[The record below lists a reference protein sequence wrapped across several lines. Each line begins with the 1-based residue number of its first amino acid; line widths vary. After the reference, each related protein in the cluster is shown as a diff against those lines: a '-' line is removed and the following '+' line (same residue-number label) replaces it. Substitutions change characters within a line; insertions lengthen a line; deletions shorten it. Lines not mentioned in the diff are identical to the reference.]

1 MWYNDSGIIL
11 SSDYSKVGA
20 IINITTEKAKGI
32 SLKEQMKFFVPLG
45 MTQGIIALTHSLFNA
60 ALARFP
66 SPEVLISAFAVAKS
80 ILQMIQYPVSMIK
93 HTMTSLTTDA
103 KSYYKVRRFIAIVG
117 IGIVVMFLVF
127 AFTGLSRW
135 VMKTLIGVEGQVL
148 EEAVI
153 MLRILVL
160 FPLFVTVRDFY
171 QGVAIKLRMTP
182 VVTMA
187 SLMRV
192 IFVGIMVFLADF
204 FSFMPG
210 SYYAPGIFAVALF
223 VEASTV
229 TILIHKGKLDIPQ
242 AIERQYDRVKDLDV
256 VHKELNNRFIL
267 MFFLPLTLTA
277 LLRTMATPIINAGL
291 ARTVNPEIA
300 LSAFAV
306 GWSVG
311 ILAVAPLMMFH
322 QVPLNFLKEN
332 DTQENYQ
339 SVKQFGAIVGGTMS
353 LLIAITGF
361 TPLGY
366 YVLHTMMGTS
376 VVISNMALDV
386 LQIMT
391 LLPIFFVIRQYLWGL
406 FLKRQSTKQ
415 ISIGKMVNLASLIV
429 TVLVGTYFSPENPAI
444 IGAYAMVIAEM
455 VECIFLFIVKRRLLS
470 TSKLY
475 PIDVI

>member
-1 MWYNDSGIIL
+1 
-11 SSDYSKVGA
+11 
-20 IINITTEKAKGI
+20 
-32 SLKEQMKFFVPLG
+32 
-45 MTQGIIALTHSLFNA
+45 MTQAIIALTHSLFNA

-93 HTMTSLTTDA
+93 HTVTSLTTDA
-103 KSYYKVRRFIAIVG
+103 QSYNKVRRFITIVG
-117 IGIVVMFLVF
+117 LGIVGLFFIF
-127 AFTGLSRW
+127 AFTNASRW
-135 VMKTLIGVEGQVL
+135 VMNTLIGVEGHVL
-148 EEAVI
+148 DEAVI

-182 VVTMA
+182 IVTIA

-192 IFVGIMVFLADF
+192 IFVGIMVFLAEF

-210 SYYAPGIFAVALF
+210 SYYAPGIFAIALF
-223 VEASTV
+223 VEATTV
-229 TILIHKGKLDIPQ
+229 AVLIHRGRLDIPG
-242 AIERQYDRVKDLDV
+242 AITRQSNRVKDPGV
-256 VHKELNNRFIL
+256 IQKELNNRFIL
-267 MFFLPLTLTA
+267 MFFLPLTVTA

-311 ILAVAPLMMFH
+311 ILAVSPLMMFH
-322 QVPLNFLKEN
+322 QVPLNFLKIN
-332 DTQENYQ
+332 DNRENYN
-339 SVKQFGAIVGGTMS
+339 SIKRFGAIVGGTLS
-353 LLIAITGF
+353 LAIAITGF

-366 YVLHTMMGTS
+366 FILNTMMGTGEQ
-376 VVISNMALDV
+376 ISLMATDV
-386 LQIMT
+386 LKIMT

-415 ISIGKMVNLASLIV
+415 ISVGKMVNLASLIIS
-429 TVLVGTYFSPENPAI
+429 VLIGTYLNPENPAI

-455 VECIFLFIVKRRLLS
+455 VECIFLYAAKK
-470 TSKLY
+470 KLWSLK
-475 PIDVI
+475 

>member
-1 MWYNDSGIIL
+1 
-11 SSDYSKVGA
+11 
-20 IINITTEKAKGI
+20 
-32 SLKEQMKFFVPLG
+32 
-45 MTQGIIALTHSLFNA
+45 MTQAIIALTHSLFNA

-93 HTMTSLTTDA
+93 HTVTALTTDA

-117 IGIVVMFLVF
+117 IGIVVMFFVF

-148 EEAVI
+148 EEAVV

-204 FSFMPG
+204 FSYMPG
-210 SYYAPGIFAVALF
+210 SYYAPGIFAIALF
-223 VEASTV
+223 VEATTV
-229 TILIHKGKLDIPQ
+229 TIIIHKGKLDIPE
-242 AIERQYDRVKDLDV
+242 AIERQGKRLRDLGDV
-256 VHKELNNRFIL
+256 HRELNNRFIL
-267 MFFLPLTLTA
+267 MFFLPLTVTA
-277 LLRTMATPIINAGL
+277 LLRTLATPIINAGL
-291 ARTVNPEIA
+291 ARTVNPEIG

-311 ILAVAPLMMFH
+311 FLAVAPLMMFH

-332 DTQENYQ
+332 DTPENYQ
-339 SVKQFGAIVGGTMS
+339 SIKKFAAIVGGTMS
-353 LLIAITGF
+353 LAIGITSF
-361 TPLGY
+361 TPLGNF
-366 YVLHTMMGTS
+366 VFQTIIGTDEL
-376 VVISNMALDV
+376 ISKMAIDV
-386 LQIMT
+386 LRIMT

-415 ISIGKMVNLASLIV
+415 ISIGKMVNLVSLIFA
-429 TVLVGTYFSPENPAI
+429 VLMGTYVNPENPAI

>member
-1 MWYNDSGIIL
+1 M
-11 SSDYSKVGA
+11 KVGV
-20 IINITTEKAKGI
+20 IINTTTEKTTGI
-32 SLKEQMKFFVPLG
+32 SLNEQLKFFVPLG
-45 MTQGIIALTHSLFNA
+45 LTQAIIALTHSLFNA

-93 HTMTSLTTDA
+93 HTVTALTTDA

-117 IGIVVMFLVF
+117 VVIVGLFFIF
-127 AFTGLSRW
+127 AFSGLSKW
-135 VMKTLIGVEGQVL
+135 VMSVLIGVEGQVL
-148 EEAVI
+148 EEAII

-210 SYYAPGIFAVALF
+210 AYYAPGIFAIALF
-223 VEASTV
+223 IEAATV
-229 TILIHKGKLDIPQ
+229 TAIIHKGNLNIPK
-242 AIERQYDRVKDLDV
+242 AIERQNKRFKDLGV
-256 VHKELNNRFIL
+256 VQRELNNRFIL
-267 MFFLPLTLTA
+267 MFFIPLTVTA
-277 LLRTMATPIINAGL
+277 LLRTLATPIINAGL
-291 ARTVNPEIA
+291 ARTVNPEIG

-311 ILAVAPLMMFH
+311 FLAVAPLMMFH

-332 DTQENYQ
+332 DTKENYL
-339 SVKQFGAIVGGTMS
+339 SVKKFAAIVGCTMA
-353 LLIAITGF
+353 LIIGMTSF
-361 TPLGY
+361 TPLGN
-366 YVLHTMMGTS
+366 YVFQTVIGTDEI
-376 VVISNMALDV
+376 ISNMAIDV
-386 LQIMT
+386 LKIMT
-391 LLPIFFVIRQYLWGL
+391 LLPIFFVIRQYMWGL

-415 ISIGKMVNLASLIV
+415 ISVGKMVNLASLIV
-429 TVLVGTYFSPENPAI
+429 TVLYGTYLNPENPAV
-444 IGAYAMVIAEM
+444 IGAYAMVVAEM
-455 VECIFLFIVKRRLLS
+455 VECIFLFVVKRKYLTIS
-470 TSKLY
+470 E
-475 PIDVI
+475 V